1 MSEIRDKMSE
11 LLEYMNSKIIGQED
25 LNRKLLITLL
35 ADGHALVEGAPGL
48 AKTKAIK
55 TLSSLIS
62 APLQPY
68 SVYAGFAAVR
78 YCRKRYLRGVKRRV

>member
-35 ADGHALVEGAPGL
+35 ADGHALVEERRDWPRPKRL
-48 AKTKAIK
+48 R
-55 TLSSLIS
+55 
-62 APLQPY
+62 P
-68 SVYAGFAAVR
+68 
-78 YCRKRYLRGVKRRV
+78 CRP